1 MSSIASRGTM
11 TTKQAQFFFEQHLRV
26 TCTKARYRRYCFVLD
41 RFLSHFAPDRVVDS
55 FLYSEI
61 QQYREERRREGAAER
76 TIELEC
82 TVAKTLWDW
91 LLFNGHSNTNP
102 FRGQSNSAIRVAD
115 RRPDAQSQWQHSREQ
130 SQSGRRVQA

>member
-1 MSSIASRGTM
+1 VGTM

-26 TCTKARYRRYCFVLD
+26 TCTKSRYRRYCFVLD
-41 RFLSHFAPDRVVDS
+41 RFLSHFALDKVVDS
-55 FLYSEI
+55 FLYSDI
-61 QQYREERRREGAAER
+61 QEYREARRSEGAAER

-102 FRGQSNSAIRVAD
+102 FRGQGNSAIRAA
-115 RRPDAQSQWQHSREQ
+115 RSPHAQSQWQRSREQ
-130 SQSGRRVQA
+130 LQSGRRIQA